1 MGVDLLSRLKKAS
14 KIELTSPMNDSKL
27 TTRTSID
34 TGVPAINI
42 VMSGTYKTGYT
53 SGVTVLCGESRTFKS
68 MIALICAKAY
78 MDKFDDAVLVF
89 YDSEMGAGRDY
100 FESVGIDT
108 DRVLHVPITDIEML
122 KFDIVAQLQE
132 LNRGDH
138 VIFVIDSVGNLAS
151 KKETQD
157 AIDEKSV
164 ADMSRAKAL
173 KSLFRLVTP
182 QLNFKDLPC
191 ICISHTYKNISS
203 FIPTDVLSGGTGILY
218 SADTVINITR
228 ASEKQGSE
236 LVGYNFNMNVM
247 KSRHSREKARVPLTV
262 LFNGGVNVYSGLLEM
277 GLASGLV
284 TKPSNGWYQKVN
296 PETGEIVGNKVRAAD
311 TNSKEFWSD
320 ILNSTAFESWVKK
333 TFSVASGKLLADS
346 VEDAALVP
354 DAEFTAD
361 DL

>member
-1 MGVDLLSRLKKAS
+1 MSDLLARLKKAS
-14 KIELTSPMNDSKL
+14 KIELTSALNDSKL
-27 TTRTSID
+27 AERTSID

-42 VMSGTYKTGYT
+42 VMSGSYKTGYS

-78 MDKFDDAVLVF
+78 LDKYEDAVLVF
-89 YDSEMGAGRDY
+89 YDSEMGAGKDY
-100 FESVGIDT
+100 FESVGVDT

-122 KFDIVAQLQE
+122 KFDIVSQLNE
-132 LNRGDH
+132 LKRGDH
-138 VIFVIDSVGNLAS
+138 AIFVIDSVGNLAS

-164 ADMSRAKAL
+164 ADMSRAKSL
-173 KSLFRLVTP
+173 KSLFRLITP

-262 LFNGGVNVYSGLLEM
+262 LFNGGVNVFSGLLEM

-284 TKPSNGWYQKVN
+284 AKPSNGWYQKVD
-296 PETGEIVGNKVRAAD
+296 PETGELLGNKVRAAD
-311 TNSKEFWSD
+311 TNNKEFWQSILESD
-320 ILNSTAFESWVKK
+320 KFEQWVKK
-333 TFSVASGKLLADS
+333 TFSVANGKLLADNIA
-346 VEDAALVP
+346 EDQLMP
-354 DAEFTAD
+354 DSEFTAEM
-361 DL
+361 

>member
-1 MGVDLLSRLKKAS
+1 MGLLERLKKAS
-14 KIELTSPMNDSKL
+14 KIELTSALGDSKL
-27 TTRTSID
+27 AERTSID
-34 TGVPAINI
+34 TGVPAVNI
-42 VMSGTYKTGYT
+42 VLSGTYKTGFS
-53 SGVTVLCGESRTFKS
+53 SGVTVFCGESRTFKS
-68 MIALICAKAY
+68 MLALICAKAY
-78 MDKFDDAVLVF
+78 MDKFPESVLVF
-89 YDSEMGAGRDY
+89 YDSEMGAGKDY
-100 FESVGIDT
+100 FESVGIDV

-132 LNRGDH
+132 LQRGDRA
-138 VIFVIDSVGNLAS
+138 IFVIDSVGNLAS

-173 KSLFRLVTP
+173 KSLFRLITP

-228 ASEKQGSE
+228 SGSKQGTE

-247 KSRHSREKARVPLTV
+247 KSRHSREKSKVPLNV

-277 GLASGLV
+277 ALASGLV
-284 TKPSNGWYQKVN
+284 TKPSNGWYQKVD
-296 PETGEIVGNKVRAAD
+296 PDTGEIIGNKVRAAD
-311 TNSKEFWSD
+311 TNNREFWES
-320 ILNSTAFESWVKK
+320 ILANKKFEQWVES
-333 TFSVASGKLLADS
+333 TFSVANGNLLADNIDENQLTPNS
-346 VEDAALVP
+346 
-354 DAEFTAD
+354 EFTVEE
-361 DL
+361 